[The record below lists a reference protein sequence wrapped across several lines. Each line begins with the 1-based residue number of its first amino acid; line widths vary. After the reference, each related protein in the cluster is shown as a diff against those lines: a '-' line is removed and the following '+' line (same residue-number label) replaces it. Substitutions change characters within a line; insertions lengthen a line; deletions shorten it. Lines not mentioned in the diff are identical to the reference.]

1 MSFPEMCALHKN
13 AKTTIDPPGQAWR
26 SFLSSMALTL
36 RDATLAEA
44 DLIAW
49 VQVEAARSGTPLGF
63 WDLALPGADEP
74 RLRLIA
80 ELAVSTKEH
89 FAHVSGFLV
98 AELDGV
104 PVGAL
109 SGYAPAVKK
118 QGHFVGALNQV
129 LERNGW
135 SEAHR
140 RLLGIRILPAVSCF
154 SDTPD
159 DRWIVEWVAV
169 RPNVRGK
176 GVAAQLCSAI
186 LERGRAAGFRKAQI
200 SYLVG
205 NIPAKRTYE
214 RAGFVETDGKRDAQF
229 EAIFGA
235 PGTVRM
241 WMDL

>member
-1 MSFPEMCALHKN
+1 M
-13 AKTTIDPPGQAWR
+13 
-26 SFLSSMALTL
+26 TL
-36 RDATLAEA
+36 AIRDATRA
-44 DLIAW
+44 DADFIAW
-49 VQVEAARSGTPLGF
+49 VQVEASRSATPLGF

-80 ELAVSTKEH
+80 EIATSTREH

-118 QGHFVGALNQV
+118 TGHFVGALNKT
-129 LERNGW
+129 LDRNGW
-135 SEAHR
+135 NEAHL
-140 RLLGIRILPAVSCF
+140 RLLGIRLVPAVATF
-154 SDTPD
+154 SDAPA
-159 DRWIVEWVAV
+159 DRWVVEWVALK
-169 RPNVRGK
+169 PAARGK
-176 GVAAQLCSAI
+176 GLAAQLLHAV
-186 LERGRAAGFRKAQI
+186 LERGRAEGFRKAQI
-200 SYLVG
+200 TYLAG
-205 NIPAKRTYE
+205 NTPAQRAYE
-214 RAGFVETDGKRDAQF
+214 RAGFTEVDRKSDAQF